1 MSLRALSLL
10 TIISFLALPAAAQD
24 ATATMGEI
32 PGGPLMVNINY
43 GANVPLT
50 SVEPAVIDKEDALYR
65 QSLLLRAETECAQ
78 LLATIATDC
87 AMTGIN
93 ISIQVNN
100 YPGQVPA
107 LSVSSN
113 VTLQVTLR
121 ETPAAP

>member
-1 MSLRALSLL
+1 MSLRAFALL
-10 TIISFLALPAAAQD
+10 TVVSCLTLPAAAQD
-24 ATATMGEI
+24 TTTMGEI

-43 GANVPLT
+43 AANVPLA
-50 SVEPAVIDKEDALYR
+50 SVEAAVVDKEDALYR
-65 QSLLLRAETECAQ
+65 QSLLLRAETECVQ

-93 ISIQVNN
+93 ISIQINN

-121 ETPAAP
+121 TAPAAP